1 MAVVYKT
8 SVPHFKVENTPLKDT
23 AGKRKF
29 KIMEGRLFFTKLS
42 FEEFENHEI
51 FITAVFEEFSVAYCT
66 L

>member
-8 SVPHFKVENTPLKDT
+8 SVPHFKVKNTPLKDT

-42 FEEFENHEI
+42 LEEIEI
-51 FITAVFEEFSVAYCT
+51 TKFSSRPIGT
-66 L
+66 LGLF